1 MPSTVF
7 AVPILPGKTDAWKQA
22 ITELSGARKDDYL
35 KSRQRHG
42 IHQETVALQQTPH
55 GDFAVVYM
63 VADDLSQVM
72 PNFASS
78 SDPFDQWFAQTVL
91 QGAHGMDLTQL
102 PPTNPVIIDIV
113 K

>member
-7 AVPILPGKTDAWKQA
+7 AVPILPGKTDAWNQA
-22 ITELSGARKDDYL
+22 ITEMTGARKDEYL

-63 VADDLSQVM
+63 VANDVSQVLQK
-72 PNFASS
+72 FASS
-78 SDPFDQWFAQTVL
+78 NDPFDQWFAQTVM
-91 QGAHGMDLTQL
+91 QGAHGMDLAQL
-102 PPTNPVIIDIV
+102 PPPNPVVADIV